1 MGTFHIKLSYLI
13 ESEYQPQRS
22 RDELRTRKMQA
33 MGIVTEG
40 EGDPAAMVK
49 EMTGVEMP
57 SYYAPNAI
65 NPLKY
70 AEGVRIFPVM
80 KFAT

>member
-1 MGTFHIKLSYLI
+1 
-13 ESEYQPQRS
+13 
-22 RDELRTRKMQA
+22 

-70 AEGVRIFPVM
+70 AEGVSFLC
-80 KFAT
+80 

>member
-1 MGTFHIKLSYLI
+1 MI
-13 ESEYQPQRS
+13 ESEYQLQRS

-70 AEGVRIFPVM
+70 AEGVRVLPV
-80 KFAT
+80 KRYAT